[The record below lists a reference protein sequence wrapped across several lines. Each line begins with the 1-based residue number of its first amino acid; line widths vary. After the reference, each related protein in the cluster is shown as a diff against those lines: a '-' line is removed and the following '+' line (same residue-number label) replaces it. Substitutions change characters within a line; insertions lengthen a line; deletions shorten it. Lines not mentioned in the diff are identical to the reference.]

1 MASLKLRGN
10 VYHFQTRA
18 DRSWRSTGIKVSVY
32 GPKVAEK
39 KALLYAHD
47 REEKELAR
55 ESDTVSL
62 SDLLQL
68 VDTLPKIDKTQLA
81 ISLVDFLPEGL
92 RQTENT
98 CSNTFSEIRNEF
110 VGYFE
115 DGSSNNWKDR
125 EKRSNDAF
133 IEYITSKGISL
144 ISEIR
149 PKDINNF
156 IRILKKDKAPAT
168 VLTYLAPISQVFEY
182 AITNELIRSNPVS
195 KVDKSKLNKNL
206 EENRHIAIPSA
217 ALDNVF
223 AKADQDDE
231 IFWTWLRYTGLNG
244 VDVSS
249 LTPSA
254 IQNNDKGHYID
265 GKRTK
270 SKNPI
275 RIPIH
280 EKIEL
285 LEQKY
290 GKRIYGVY
298 PKKTDRDQSNKRF
311 KSLLK
316 KEGYDTPLA
325 SLRHTFITNLFNAGY
340 EPSQIIKIVGHSSTK
355 LLERVYVTDVEAKL
369 AQEAVNKVQ

>member
-1 MASLKLRGN
+1 MKSEFFDDVESLKPVITPGN
-10 VYHFQTRA
+10 
-18 DRSWRSTGIKVSVY
+18 
-32 GPKVAEK
+32 
-39 KALLYAHD
+39 
-47 REEKELAR
+47 
-55 ESDTVSL
+55 SD
-62 SDLLQL
+62 
-68 VDTLPKIDKTQLA
+68 
-81 ISLVDFLPEGL
+81 
-92 RQTENT
+92 
-98 CSNTFSEIRNEF
+98 
-110 VGYFE
+110 
-115 DGSSNNWKDR
+115 
-125 EKRSNDAF
+125 
-133 IEYITSKGISL
+133 
-144 ISEIR
+144 
-149 PKDINNF
+149 
-156 IRILKKDKAPAT
+156 
-168 VLTYLAPISQVFEY
+168 
-182 AITNELIRSNPVS
+182 
-195 KVDKSKLNKNL
+195 
-206 EENRHIAIPSA
+206 SA